1 MASRPLICPE
11 GGQSGYGAA
20 PAFGNARPL
29 NGMRRPARILFGVC
43 SALVLVL
50 VVVSSHQMRNSMQ
63 SRVDLAQALDDKVDA
78 EYLQAEGSGKSG
90 KAFLKKLQD
99 MWFVAQYR

>member
-11 GGQSGYGAA
+11 KGQSGYGSA
-20 PAFGNARPL
+20 PAFGNARSV
-29 NGMRRPARILFGVC
+29 NGLRRPARIVFGVC

-50 VVVSSHQMRNSMQ
+50 VARSGQLRSSMPN
-63 SRVDLAQALDDKVDA
+63 RVDLAQALEDKVDA

>member
-11 GGQSGYGAA
+11 NGQSGYGAA
-20 PAFGNARPL
+20 PAFGNARQV
-29 NGMRRPARILFGVC
+29 NGLRRPARIIFGVC

-50 VVVSSHQMRNSMQ
+50 VVMSGQQRSSMPY
-63 SRVDLAQALDDKVDA
+63 RVDLAQALDDKVDA

-90 KAFLKKLQD
+90 KQFLKKLQD

>member
-11 GGQSGYGAA
+11 SGQSGYGSA
-20 PAFGNARPL
+20 PAFGNARQVHGL
-29 NGMRRPARILFGVC
+29 RRPARIIFGVC

-50 VVVSSHQMRNSMQ
+50 VVMSGQLKSSMPH
-63 SRVDLAQALDDKVDA
+63 RVDLAQALDDKIDA